1 MAKKNDDFFVEKKAW
16 SVVKDELLGCYFKP
30 YPTPNLVE
38 QNINT
43 LLDSI
48 SFADKIIFGR
58 TNYNKAVTA
67 YPEHKAFYNEQAQ
80 TVIDFCNEHG
90 IAYHIKEGTITK

>member
-1 MAKKNDDFFVEKKAW
+1 MALRSISAGIVLRSASGNWRRDTWISIE
-16 SVVKDELLGCYFKP
+16 P

-43 LLDSI
+43 LLDAV

-58 TNYNKAVTA
+58 TNYSKAVTA
-67 YPEHKAFYNEQAQ
+67 YTKHKAFYNEQAQ
-80 TVIDFCNEHG
+80 VVIAFCEDHG
-90 IAYHIKEGTITK
+90 IAYHIKEGTITE